1 MEVLIRETFQKWVN
15 KWTKEK
21 TPIKGNKTRKKKG
34 SKSKQKT
41 TLKNA
46 KRHNVEL
53 QEEKLSNLEP
63 KSITSSTKQ
72 VVQRATKTM
81 KKHQA

>member
-1 MEVLIRETFQKWVN
+1 
-15 KWTKEK
+15 
-21 TPIKGNKTRKKKG
+21 
-34 SKSKQKT
+34 
-41 TLKNA
+41 
-46 KRHNVEL
+46 VEL